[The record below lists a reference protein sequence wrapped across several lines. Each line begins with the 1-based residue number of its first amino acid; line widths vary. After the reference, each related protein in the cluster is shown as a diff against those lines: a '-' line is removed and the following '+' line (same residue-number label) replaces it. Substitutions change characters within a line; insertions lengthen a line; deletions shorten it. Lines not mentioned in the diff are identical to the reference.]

1 MKSASGR
8 WRGPLLRRGVLATT
22 LDPLTALVLGL
33 IQGVTEFLPVSS
45 DGHLAIGAH
54 LFGLNDAPLALSVA
68 LHAGTLLAT
77 VLAFRSDLVKLARE
91 TWEGRRD
98 VAALRE
104 SETGRFILA
113 VVVATIPTG
122 LIGLSMKD
130 AVEAWSHDT
139 QIVAACL
146 MWSAVMVALTR
157 LGRGEQEVPTL
168 RQAFFI
174 GIAQGLAVLPG
185 LTRSGSTISVAM
197 LLGISGAAAFRF
209 SFLCSLPAVTGA
221 VLLELGNPAELIA
234 LGWPAL
240 LGAVVA
246 FVSGCA
252 SLLLLRG
259 LVHRGNLYLFA
270 FYLVPLA
277 IWVFFL

>member
-1 MKSASGR
+1 M
-8 WRGPLLRRGVLATT
+8 LAT

-45 DGHLAIGAH
+45 DGHLAVGAR

-77 VLAFRSDLVKLARE
+77 ILAFRADLATLARE
-91 TWEGRRD
+91 TWSGRKD
-98 VAALRE
+98 FAAWRA
-104 SETGRFILA
+104 SGSGRLIFA

-122 LIGLSMKD
+122 IIGLALKD
-130 AVEAWSHDT
+130 HVEHWSHDT

-146 MWSAVMVALTR
+146 LGSALMVGLTR
-157 LGRGEQEVPTL
+157 FGRGEQEVPSL
-168 RQAFFI
+168 KEAFVI
-174 GIAQGLAVLPG
+174 GVFQGLAVLPG
-185 LTRSGSTISVAM
+185 LSRSGSTIAVAM
-197 LLGISGAAAFRF
+197 LLGVAGPSAFRF
-209 SFLCSLPAVTGA
+209 SFLCSLPAVAGA

-240 LGAVVA
+240 FGAVVA

-259 LVHRGNLYLFA
+259 LVHRGNLYVFA

-277 IWVFFL
+277 VWVFFL